1 MKGCIVV
8 SNIKEPYGKKTCR
21 RLSDLSAYFTD
32 RKAAEDILSRDD
44 PVVYEVYEHPVPREG
59 EHLIF
64 ATTVLLPGKV
74 GDEFHFTK
82 GHYHFKPDAAEV
94 IVGMEGAGLVLL
106 QNRVGELR
114 QEQLE
119 ASAAVY
125 SPPGWAHRVVNTSK
139 ENLVFLS
146 ICRADVD
153 HDYDTITAKGFAK
166 RIVKKG
172 SSPPQKL

>member
-1 MKGCIVV
+1 MV
-8 SNIKEPYGKKTCR
+8 SNLKEPYGKKTCR
-21 RLSDLSAYFTD
+21 RLSDLREYFSNRGAVD
-32 RKAAEDILSRDD
+32 EVLSHGD
-44 PVVYEVYEHPVPREG
+44 PIVYEVYEHPVPREG

-64 ATTVLLPGKV
+64 ATTVLMPGKV

-82 GHYHFKPDAAEV
+82 GHFHVDPDGAEV
-94 IVGMEGAGLVLL
+94 IVGMEGIGVVLL
-106 QNRVGELR
+106 QNRAGEPR

-146 ICRADVD
+146 ICRADVG
-153 HDYDTITAKGFAK
+153 HDYDTITTKGFAK
-166 RIVKKG
+166 RIVDKG
-172 SSPPQKL
+172 